1 MTGESWSEAV
11 ARPLVFGLYS
21 SATVVG
27 IFYVSFIILTQLVL
41 TNVVVAVLL
50 DNFVTDGTGDD
61 KKKDAEGSAGAA
73 IHMVSAAAGAG
84 FLDSIPDEQG
94 ASPAR
99 SSPAPGDAD
108 EQVAT
113 RFSPSPPAVDR
124 SESGS
129 PPVESTRQSS
139 ESKTASPTSY
149 QVDGQVDH
157 ASSTSSR
164 ANLLIHDED
173 PRIDALV
180 GTVGGLNDTVRAL
193 QLSLSDLHSK
203 LDALS
208 QRALE
213 APTFSFRSG
222 LRLTRR
228 PSLSRRTSLVKRK
241 KHESSD
247 GSPSGLAQV

>member
-50 DNFVTDGTGDD
+50 DNFVTDGAGDE
-61 KKKDAEGSAGAA
+61 KKKDADGSAVSS
-73 IHMVSAAAGAG
+73 HMVSAAAGAG

-99 SSPAPGDAD
+99 SSPSDPD
-108 EQVAT
+108 EKVAT
-113 RFSPSPPAVDR
+113 RFSPSPLAADR
-124 SESGS
+124 SEGGS
-129 PPVESTRQSS
+129 PPVESTRQTS
-139 ESKTASPTSY
+139 ESKTASPTS
-149 QVDGQVDH
+149 QHVDGQVGH
-157 ASSTSSR
+157 ASTSSH
-164 ANLLIHDED
+164 ATFIDD

-180 GTVGGLNDTVRAL
+180 GKVGGLDDTVCAL

-203 LDALS
+203 LDALGVLLS
-208 QRALE
+208 QRLASEVTDKLDK
-213 APTFSFRSG
+213 SV
-222 LRLTRR
+222 
-228 PSLSRRTSLVKRK
+228 TSANRV
-241 KHESSD
+241 
-247 GSPSGLAQV
+247 

>member
-73 IHMVSAAAGAG
+73 SHMVSAAAGAG

-157 ASSTSSR
+157 ASTSSR
-164 ANLLIHDED
+164 ANLLVHD

-203 LDALS
+203 LDAVLS
-208 QRALE
+208 QTNPERTAQLDKGL
-213 APTFSFRSG
+213 TSG
-222 LRLTRR
+222 SVTNR
-228 PSLSRRTSLVKRK
+228 V
-241 KHESSD
+241 
-247 GSPSGLAQV
+247 